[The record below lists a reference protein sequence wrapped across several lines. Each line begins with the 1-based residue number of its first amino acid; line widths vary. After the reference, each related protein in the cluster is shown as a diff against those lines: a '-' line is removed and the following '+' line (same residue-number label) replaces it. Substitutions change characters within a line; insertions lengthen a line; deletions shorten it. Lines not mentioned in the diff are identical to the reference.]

1 MSIQTVQKIMKKQ
14 PVTVQCNTPLTDII
28 DTLISSQKPQLPVV
42 DSNKALI
49 GVVSLIDCQK
59 ALLISAYHCDKP
71 VKVNDVMAKEFTFL
85 SINEDLSEVAIKTQ
99 HLSENIFPVVDNGKL
114 VAIVNRADLLLHLQ
128 NNLALCA

>member
-1 MSIQTVQKIMKKQ
+1 MSIQTVQNIMKKQ

-42 DSNKALI
+42 DSNKTLI

-71 VKVNDVMAKEFTFL
+71 VRVNDVMAKEFTFL

-99 HLSENIFPVVDNGKL
+99 HLSENIFPVVDSGKL